1 MLNKSENYNYI
12 KDKIHAI
19 KEEFPCL
26 KNKSDDFAFSALTV
40 KAIYYKNPA
49 LNLTDSDLAEIIV
62 DGQYDGG
69 VDFLLSDPSSETS
82 DLVIGQ
88 SKFYEKIQ
96 IDDVINAVNKMFS
109 FYKDMKEGHYENV
122 NNKVQSRFL
131 TLNAEVGEE
140 SKIHFIFATSANQ
153 NGIRK
158 DRITK
163 KIKDYFPDDANM
175 DITILFVEDIIESIK
190 ELESRRPTVE
200 SGKITIDEANNYL
213 NYGED
218 AVIVNISAFSLKQL
232 YAQHNNNILSRNL
245 RYHVPGKTIDQ
256 GISETIKNDPDSFWY
271 KNNGITIICDDFN
284 LDGKEVKLL
293 NFSII
298 NGGQTTYMI
307 HKSKDVSEN
316 NDFYLPC
323 KIIKT
328 VGASEDDK
336 NDFILKIAKATN
348 SQKAI
353 KTIDLKANSPEQVSF
368 SQAMREVGIFYQ
380 TKRGEKVPNDFKA
393 PYLNSDLAEVGKLC
407 LAAIF
412 QMPGSSR
419 NKPSTLYASPY
430 YETIFSGNQKQMQ
443 IAKISKELLYID
455 NYWKNHFKSDFER
468 EMKDNPI
475 YQDIMPFAN
484 NSRTIC
490 IAFTMFASRYYVK
503 NFTPLDVKIIFD
515 GMQKESNKNDF
526 IHTCKNLGDINFV
539 LPNNLFDNKDEYEK
553 VLHYLFT
560 TIITAGY
567 ATLCTIQKGDSM
579 DASNYLKKDESYYNI
594 LRAQWFQ
601 IEKSIKEIF
610 GEIN

>member
-1 MLNKSENYNYI
+1 MLDKSESYNNI

-26 KNKSDDFAFSALTV
+26 KNKSDDFAFSALAV

-49 LNLTDSDLAEIIV
+49 LNLNDSDLSEIIV

-96 IDDVINAVNKMFS
+96 IDDAISAVNKMFS
-109 FYKDMKEGHYENV
+109 FYKDMKEGHYESV
-122 NNKVQSRFL
+122 NKKVQSRFL

-140 SKIHFIFATSANQ
+140 SKIHFVFTTSANQ

-163 KIKDYFPDDANM
+163 KIKDYFPDSENM
-175 DITILFVEDIIESIK
+175 DVTVLFAEDIIESIK

-200 SGKITIDEANNYL
+200 SGKIAIDEANNYL
-213 NYGED
+213 SYGDD

-232 YAQHNNNILSRNL
+232 YAQHNNNILARNL
-245 RYHVPGKTIDQ
+245 RYHVPGKSIDQ
-256 GISETIKNDPDSFWY
+256 GISETIERNPDYFWY
-271 KNNGITIICDDFN
+271 KNNGITIICDSFN
-284 LDGKEVKLL
+284 VDGKEVKLK
-293 NFSII
+293 NFSIV

-307 HKSKDVSEN
+307 HKNKNVSEN

-323 KIIKT
+323 KIIKAI
-328 VGASEDDK
+328 GESEDNK
-336 NDFILKIAKATN
+336 NEFILEIAKATN

-353 KTIDLKANSPEQVSF
+353 KAIDLKANSPEQVRF
-368 SQAMREVGIFYQ
+368 ARAMREVGVFYQ
-380 TKRGEKVPNDFKA
+380 TKRGENVPNDFKI
-393 PYLNSDLAEVGKLC
+393 PYLNTDLAEVGKLC

-412 QMPGSSR
+412 QMPGTSR
-419 NKPSTLYASPY
+419 NKPSTLYGSPY
-430 YETIFSGNQKQMQ
+430 YEVVFDGNQKQ
-443 IAKISKELLYID
+443 IANISKELLYID
-455 NYWKNHFKSDFER
+455 EYWKKEFKSQFEA
-468 EMKDNPI
+468 EMKDTPI
-475 YQDIMPFAN
+475 YSDILPFAN

-503 NFTPLDVKIIFD
+503 NFTPADVKIIFD

-526 IHTCKNLGDINFV
+526 IHSCKELGDMNYV
-539 LPNNLFDNKDEYEK
+539 LPNNLYSNKTEYDK
-553 VLHYLFT
+553 VLHDLFM
-560 TIITAGY
+560 TIITSGY
-567 ATLCTIQKGDSM
+567 STFNSAQNGDGVN
-579 DASNYLKKDESYYNI
+579 ASNYLKKDESYYNI
-594 LRAQWFQ
+594 LKAQWFQ